1 MDCIAKMCTENTY
14 MLHAWNLPLSVPGRS
29 IQVWKSAVDYRL
41 LHAGMF
47 VGQLLQSPLQSNWQ
61 VVILIQQESVQ
72 FRRRVGRGIIGE
84 FFEFHQCSFPILDT
98 GCGFIVRI
106 CPSGHLLLIGWVE
119 PVDDDVPV
127 HLPHRLI
134 TGAPSCCQICMQPQK
149 HSKWTLTTLIS
160 YSQYQ
165 HTSTCIVPITQGHLN

>member
-29 IQVWKSAVDYRL
+29 IQVWKSAVHYRL

-72 FRRRVGRGIIGE
+72 FRRRVGWGIIGE
-84 FFEFHQCSFPILDT
+84 FFEFHQCSFTILDT
-98 GCGFIVRI
+98 GSGFIVRI